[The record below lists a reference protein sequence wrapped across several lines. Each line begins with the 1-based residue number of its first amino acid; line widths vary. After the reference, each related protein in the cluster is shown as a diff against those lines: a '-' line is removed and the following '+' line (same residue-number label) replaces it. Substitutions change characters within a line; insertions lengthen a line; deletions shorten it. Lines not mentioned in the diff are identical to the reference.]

1 VARTAIEF
9 RNVSKQYANTS
20 QYAVTGVNMRI
31 SEGSFITIL
40 GTSGS
45 GKTTLLK
52 MVNRIYEATSGE
64 ILYFGES
71 IKNLKIEEY
80 RRKIGY
86 VIQQVG
92 LFPHMTVE
100 ENIGTIPQILRW
112 DTDKIAKRVE
122 ALLELVCLPPRD
134 FKKRYPRQL
143 SGGQQQRVGLA
154 RAMAADPDL
163 MLMDEPF
170 GAIDAITR
178 QNLQEELIGIQ
189 RKLNK
194 TILFVTHDVSEA
206 FKLGDKVMI
215 MHEGKIQQFDTPYG
229 IISKPANEYV
239 ARLIATQDIVQRLKV
254 LKAQSVMLPV
264 DAQVSDRAFRVGT
277 EESLHNILTYFLEH
291 DQNHVLVED
300 CGRGVVG
307 KITWEQLKVST
318 RQGKILSA

>member
-1 VARTAIEF
+1 MARTAIEF